1 MQITVATGSL
11 RHCRVMVAFA
21 ESSSDLLNV
30 RLLNVRLLKVRLL
43 KVRLLKVRL
52 LKVRAH
58 GPACDRDYLSI
69 LSATYVKLLRT
80 YTCINMCLADVRFP

>member
-1 MQITVATGSL
+1 VASIRRIRCPSRVSSLIQMQITVATGSL

-69 LSATYVKLLRT
+69 
-80 YTCINMCLADVRFP
+80 YTFS

>member
-43 KVRLLKVRL
+43 KVRLMKVQ
-52 LKVRAH
+52 AH
-58 GPACDRDYLSI
+58 RPATDRNYLSI